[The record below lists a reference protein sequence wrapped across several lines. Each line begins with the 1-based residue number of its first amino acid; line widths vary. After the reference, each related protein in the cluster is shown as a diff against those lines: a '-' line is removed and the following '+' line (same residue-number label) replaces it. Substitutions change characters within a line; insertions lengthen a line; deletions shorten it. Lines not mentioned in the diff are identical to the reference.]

1 MAEVKTKP
9 IPSDY
14 DSDPDRFRT
23 NIQATERY
31 ALIGDVHDAIA
42 EQLASR
48 QLDPILDIGCGEG
61 RLIRPV
67 RERGLSIVA
76 LDNSATMLQAVSP
89 PRILG
94 DARNLP
100 FPNSCFNTVTAL
112 YMLYHLPEP
121 REVLIESRRVLRPG
135 GIFIAS
141 APSRYND
148 PELAIVL
155 SPSPMTFEAE
165 NGPEMVGQF
174 FEVMQVE
181 RWDAPL
187 VHLPD
192 KEALARYLRGRSLSQ
207 EDIQKATERIPVPLS
222 LTKRGA
228 LIFGRKSLQ

>member
-31 ALIGDVHDAIA
+31 ALIGDVHDAVA

-67 RERGLSIVA
+67 RERELSIVA

-89 PRILG
+89 PCILG

-100 FPNSCFNTVTAL
+100 FPNRCFNAVTAL

-121 REVLIESRRVLRPG
+121 REVLVESQRVYARWYLYRLCC
-135 GIFIAS
+135 
-141 APSRYND
+141 PSRYND
-148 PELAIVL
+148 PELATVL
-155 SPSPMTFEAE
+155 SQSPMTFDAE
-165 NGPEMVGQF
+165 NGPEMVGEF

-192 KEALARYLRGRSLSQ
+192 KKALARYLRGRSLSQ
-207 EDIQKATERIPVPLS
+207 ENIQKAIERINVPLS